1 MFRDTFSAACSKID
15 MNSDADKVQ
24 SIYQGRPVRLRAAD
38 CSVPALFSDDYE
50 ELESFN
56 SLTFAVTP
64 QQLNTPTRSISTT
77 SELCRLSVIAE
88 SIVATLY
95 TDSTREKDTQDL
107 MEAYNLVVVDLERW
121 RNSLPEHLDL
131 RWQDMSKFDI
141 LPHSLSLL

>member
-1 MFRDTFSAACSKID
+1 
-15 MNSDADKVQ
+15 VQ

-38 CSVPALFSDDYE
+38 CSVPALFVDDYE

-56 SLTFAVTP
+56 SLTFAAMP
-64 QQLNTPTRSISTT
+64 QQLDTPTRSISTT
-77 SELCRLSVIAE
+77 SKLCRLSSIAE

-95 TDSTREKDTQDL
+95 TESSREQDSQTL
-107 MEAYNLVVVDLERW
+107 MEAYNVVAADLEKW

-131 RWQDMSKFDI
+131 RWHDMTKFDI

>member
-1 MFRDTFSAACSKID
+1 M
-15 MNSDADKVQ
+15 
-24 SIYQGRPVRLRAAD
+24 
-38 CSVPALFSDDYE
+38 PALFSDDYE

-95 TDSTREKDTQDL
+95 TDSSREKDTQDL
-107 MEAYNLVVVDLERW
+107 MKAYNLVVVDLERW